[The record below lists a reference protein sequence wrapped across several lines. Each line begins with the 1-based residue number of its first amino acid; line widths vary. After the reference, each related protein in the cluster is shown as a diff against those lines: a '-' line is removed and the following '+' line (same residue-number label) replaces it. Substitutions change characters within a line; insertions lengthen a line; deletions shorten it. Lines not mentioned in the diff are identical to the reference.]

1 MANARTN
8 LWNKLKEIC
17 NKNYDIQGVQY
28 WKYIIQAKDY
38 VPLKDLKEWILK
50 EEIKQVKKNQ
60 EQDNAYKERGIHG
73 GQ

>member
-8 LWNKLKEIC
+8 LLKKLKEIC

-38 VPLKDLKEWILK
+38 VPLKDLKEWIRK

-73 GQ
+73 EQ